1 MKKFGS
7 KSGFTLVELI
17 VVIAILGILAGIA
30 VPAYSGY
37 IKKADDAADLTQL
50 DAIKTAAVVAY
61 TEKHSTDD
69 TYGEVNKIVVTPGA
83 SGSVTV
89 SSDKGAT
96 DVDVTNDMKDYYD
109 VKKLTFKNTAHT
121 SATWYATAATGEGAH
136 PAGWVLLPETTT
148 DGD

>member
-37 IKKADDAADLTQL
+37 IKKANDAADLTQL

-61 TEKHSTDD
+61 TEKHSTDA
-69 TYGEVNKIVVTPGA
+69 TYGDVKEIAISTEKKV
-83 SGSVTV
+83 SVTSV
-89 SSDKGAT
+89 ATGAT
-96 DVDVTNDMKDYYD
+96 AVDVTADMADYYNMANFS
-109 VKKLTFKNTAHT
+109 FKNTAHT
-121 SATWYATAATGEGAH
+121 NAKWTNTD
-136 PAGWVLLPETTT
+136 GWKLLPETEPAGT
-148 DGD
+148 GN